1 MGYTIGTLTHRC
13 GRHWKILWSS
23 VWKNNLKWCSHGHSR
38 SCFRA
43 WSGAYV
49 HQGQRQTLVDEKRE
63 YLPCGAFKAARI
75 GEVHWLYSPAHRFC
89 RVPHPPGDLR
99 MVIGDSFYRQRWK
112 ALETLFAARRCR
124 GEGPVRVGVSVGVSE
139 LFLVDLPVFRDL
151 PSRDLRWF
159 KQPLNG
165 RISDISLHHRIS
177 LDMIFHPWRIHFAH
191 AGKDLRH
198 PEIQFFS
205 PLAVDQRLLEKIGI
219 PWNSSYCQRLSM
231 GPTNHSAWFSSL

>member
-1 MGYTIGTLTHRC
+1 MWKTL
-13 GRHWKILWSS
+13 
-23 VWKNNLKWCSHGHSR
+23 KNPMVFGLEKQLEMVFTWPFKELLSGLKRGICSSR
-38 SCFRA
+38 STTNPG
-43 WSGAYV
+43 WW
-49 HQGQRQTLVDEKRE
+49 KRE

-231 GPTNHSAWFSSL
+231 GPTNHSAWFSPL